1 MNWKILPNVITGLRL
16 FLLIPLG
23 YYLINQDYK
32 TAVWIF
38 FIAGS
43 SDALDGFLAKRFGWV
58 SRIGSILDPIADK
71 ALLVLTMGILTF
83 NQQIAITLF
92 SLVAI
97 RDIYIL
103 IGAAIYY
110 KNIGP
115 FDMQPSWL
123 SKFNTFA
130 QILLVTCLL
139 VSVSYFQLPEQFID
153 ALVALVYLSV
163 VSSGIHYTIAWRP
176 KYLKALKQK
185 NKLNNKQ
192 SRDVQ

>member
-16 FLLIPLG
+16 LLLVPLAF
-23 YYLINQDYK
+23 YLANQQYK

-58 SRIGSILDPIADK
+58 SRIGSILDPVADK
-71 ALLVLTMGILTF
+71 ALLVLTMGILTL
-83 NQQIAITLF
+83 NQQISGLLF
-92 SLVAI
+92 GLVAI

-103 IGAAIYY
+103 CGAYIYY

-123 SKFNTFA
+123 SKINTFC

-139 VSVSYFQLPEQFID
+139 VSVSYFQLPEQ
-153 ALVALVYLSV
+153 LLNTLVYLV
-163 VSSGIHYTIAWRP
+163 YLTVISSGIKRW
-176 KYLKALKQK
+176 LKLMP
-185 NKLNNKQ
+185 
-192 SRDVQ
+192 SVTEFI

>member
-16 FLLIPLG
+16 LLLIPLAF
-23 YYLINQDYK
+23 YLINQEYK

-71 ALLVLTMGILTF
+71 ALLVLTMGILTL
-83 NQQIAITLF
+83 NQHIAIALF

-103 IGAAIYY
+103 TGATIYY
-110 KNIGP
+110 RNIGP

-123 SKFNTFA
+123 SKLNTFA

-139 VSVSYFQLPEQFID
+139 VSVSYFQLPES
-153 ALVALVYLSV
+153 LLSALVYLV
-163 VSSGIHYTIAWRP
+163 YLTVIASGIHYTLAWWP
-176 KYLKALKQK
+176 KYSKALK
-185 NKLNNKQ
+185 NKPQANDKQ
-192 SRDVQ
+192 SRDAP